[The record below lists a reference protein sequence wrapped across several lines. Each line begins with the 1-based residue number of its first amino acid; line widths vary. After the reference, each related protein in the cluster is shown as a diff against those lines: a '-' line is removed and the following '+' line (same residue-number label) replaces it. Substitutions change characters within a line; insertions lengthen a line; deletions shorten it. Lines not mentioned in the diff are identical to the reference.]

1 MLLIYPLLG
10 VSAFEVV
17 QERPRGDARLFL
29 RGKDAK
35 TEGADRAEGFVV
47 FAGATI
53 RSDTVPSIL
62 PYQRALRE
70 ELQKKGVIQPSTDG
84 LVLAED
90 YVFTL
95 PHLANDCRGR
105 RHRAKRQRPHRVEG
119 QTGSDAQRESKQP
132 QSNLPPRDRRLTD
145 PDDTRC

>member
-95 PHLANDCRGR
+95 PTTAAAVVIGRNANGR
-105 RHRAKRQRPHRVEG
+105 TEW
-119 QTGSDAQRESKQP
+119 
-132 QSNLPPRDRRLTD
+132 RDRQGRTLKENPSSRNRTCLRG
-145 PDDTRC
+145 TGA